1 MIFAT
6 THQKFMSTIHILN
19 ADYFMVTN
27 MHAADHSQVML
38 VFMPG
43 LLLSD

>member
-1 MIFAT
+1 MKFAV
-6 THQKFMSTIHILN
+6 THQKFMSTIRILN

-27 MHAADHSQVML
+27 MYAADYSQPML

-43 LLLSD
+43 

>member
-1 MIFAT
+1 MKFVA
-6 THQKFMSTIHILN
+6 THQKFMSTVCILN

-27 MHAADHSQVML
+27 MYAADYSQLML

-43 LLLSD
+43 

>member
-1 MIFAT
+1 MKFTA
-6 THQKFMSTIHILN
+6 THQKFISTIHILN

-27 MHAADHSQVML
+27 MYAADHSQLML

-43 LLLSD
+43 